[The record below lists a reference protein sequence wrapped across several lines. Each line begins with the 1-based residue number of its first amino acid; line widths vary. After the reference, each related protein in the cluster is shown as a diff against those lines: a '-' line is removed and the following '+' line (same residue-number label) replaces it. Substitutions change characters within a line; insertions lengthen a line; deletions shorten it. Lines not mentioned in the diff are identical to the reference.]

1 MKIKKEYDKVS
12 NKLEEINSEIKR
24 LEKYKT
30 VIKYIQ
36 MNKEARNLLNKKS
49 ELYKD
54 LKYEEY
60 DSCDHL
66 LVYTKIEHDYWEGR
80 TYKHCGC
87 IKCGLD
93 NSVKDENYSWLT
105 NDEKI
110 KYNYLKNHYLNGKL
124 IERECNIYLA
134 CSIYNKIKE
143 SNPEITD
150 DKLVEYF
157 KIELD
162 SKKEEKK
169 VLSIEKKK

>member
-1 MKIKKEYDKVS
+1 MEIKKEYDKVS

-36 MNKEARNLLNKKS
+36 MNKETRKLLTKKS

-60 DSCDHL
+60 DSCNHL
-66 LVYTKIEHDYWEGR
+66 LVYTKIENDYWEGR

-93 NSVKDENYSWLT
+93 CSIKDENINYMT
-105 NDEKI
+105 FDEKI
-110 KYNYLKNHYLNGKL
+110 NYKYLMNHYLNGKL
-124 IERECNIYLA
+124 IDVSCNIYLA
-134 CSIYNKIKE
+134 HSIYEKIKE
-143 SNPEITD
+143 QNPDID
-150 DKLVEYF
+150 DETIIKYF
-157 KIELD
+157 KIELENIEKNRKTLKI
-162 SKKEEKK
+162 SKK
-169 VLSIEKKK
+169 